1 MIITVIVFITIAIII
16 IMVIT
21 IMTNLLSS
29 SWQARYVQD
38 KACLLSASKKCHK
51 QSSRLATHQSWKA
64 RLGEQQ
70 NWSWNN
76 DLPSVHLIL
85 TCEQMLA
92 GKWGDWYRGPRLEKK
107 CQSALVNFFLMTL
120 RTLAHLFICFSLFVL
135 MAGMLLALMPVPAA
149 DCLVTWHCKLPC
161 AAAHAAARQ
170 REALHP
176 VPQPST

>member
-1 MIITVIVFITIAIII
+1 MIIIVIVFITIAIII

-51 QSSRLATHQSWKA
+51 QSSRLATHQSHGKTWRAAELKLKQRSA
-64 RLGEQQ
+64 FCASDFDMWTNAGG
-70 NWSWNN
+70 
-76 DLPSVHLIL
+76 
-85 TCEQMLA
+85 QMGWLV
-92 GKWGDWYRGPRLEKK
+92 PRATAWKK
-107 CQSALVNFFLMTL
+107 CQSALVIFLLMTL

-149 DCLVTWHCKLPC
+149 VCLVTWHCKLPC

-170 REALHP
+170 REAVHP
-176 VPQPST
+176 IPQPST